1 MKQAGTKNVLWEV
14 TRSIVVN
21 VAIERCNTRFVV
33 VGLLGMAVDLL
44 VFQVLFIA
52 GTHFELSQIASFF
65 VGAILSFALN
75 TQSKSASV
83 RWALCARFLLV
94 ALLALILRSAIL
106 VLMIGNWHWQPQTAI
121 VVAILLA
128 TAVFQVGAVFF
139 VHLQSDADENP
150 AIRWSVITIS
160 ILFYV
165 LVLKLIFIASVN
177 LIPEEAYYWN
187 YAQHL
192 DWGYLDH
199 PPMVAWL
206 IWLSTT
212 IFGKS
217 ELSVRLPAYICW
229 LLAAV
234 FMFRLTLN
242 LYDRPAAFRAVLL
255 LAVLPIYFG
264 LGFFMTPDAPLYAA
278 WAGCLYF
285 LERALVAQNRRS
297 WWGVGL
303 CVGLGMLSKYTIAL
317 LGLGTLMFLLIDRRS
332 RRWLVQPEPYVA
344 AITATLLFSPV
355 ILWNMR
361 NEWMSFVFQGSN
373 RWTGV
378 HEFSLYFLVGT
389 ILLLLTPVGLLGTVQ
404 ALLPQRWQGVRA
416 ERIDPKGQKHLWSV
430 TFTLAPLS
438 VFVIYSFLFKPKLNW
453 TAPIWLATIPL
464 LAWEMAPSLGQIKGS
479 LAQFTRRLWM
489 PTIVALLFIHG
500 GFFYYVSLGL
510 PGAGPMTAGRLFG
523 EWRAL
528 ANSVEEIKSR
538 VELETGSEPVIAGMD
553 RNFISSELSFYDFVD
568 HDGTK
573 NMGGAHL
580 FGSRSLMWAFWFPK
594 SVAVGRNVLMVDLD
608 RKRVEDPTLR
618 RYFDSLGPAFEES
631 LQKNGRLVGYF
642 IGVTVISTEVM
653 WVRLALAANRWLQRT
668 SAEIR

>member
-1 MKQAGTKNVLWEV
+1 MKQAGTKNVVWEV

-21 VAIERCNTRFVV
+21 VAIERCNTRFIV

-52 GTHFELSQIASFF
+52 GIHFELSQIASFF
-65 VGAILSFALN
+65 AGAILSFALN

-285 LERALVAQNRRS
+285 LERALIAQNSRA
-297 WWGVGL
+297 WWGIGI
-303 CVGLGMLSKYTIAL
+303 CMGLGMLSKYTMAL
-317 LGLGTLMFLLIDRRS
+317 LGLGTLVFLLIDWQA
-332 RRWLVQPEPYVA
+332 RRWFLRPEPYIA
-344 AITATLLFSPV
+344 AIMSVIIFSPV
-355 ILWNMR
+355 FLWNVR
-361 NEWMSFVFQGSN
+361 NGWVSFAFQGSN
-373 RWTGV
+373 RWEGSYN
-378 HEFSLYFLVGT
+378 FSLHVLFGT
-389 ILLLLTPVGLLGTVQ
+389 ILLLLTPTAPLAIVRIF
-404 ALLPQRWQGVRA
+404 LPQRFEGTSTAQTDNKR
-416 ERIDPKGQKHLWSV
+416 RRYLWAV
-430 TFTLAPLS
+430 TYTLVPLS
-438 VFVIYSFLFKPKLNW
+438 VFVVYSLFYQPKLNW
-453 TAPIWLATIPL
+453 TAPVWLAAIPI
-464 LAWEMAPSLGQIKGS
+464 LAWDMTQPWAQVKGS
-479 LAQFTRRLWM
+479 LAPFSRQLWM
-489 PTIVALLFIHG
+489 PTIIALLFIHG
-500 GFFYYVSLGL
+500 VSFYYISLGL
-510 PGAGPMTAGRLFG
+510 PGAGPMTADRLFG

-528 ANSVEEIKSR
+528 ANSVETIKKQ
-538 VELETGSEPVIAGMD
+538 LEAKTGSKPVVVGMD
-553 RNFISSELSFYDFVD
+553 KNFISSELSFYDPAD
-568 HDGTK
+568 HDGPK
-573 NMGGAHL
+573 NTGGAHF
-580 FGSRSLMWAFWFPK
+580 FGNRSLMWAFWFPR
-594 SVAVGRNVLMVDLD
+594 SAAVGRNFLMIDLN
-608 RKRVEDPTLR
+608 RKRLTHSSLPD
-618 RYFDSLGPAFEES
+618 YFDRVSDVFEET
-631 LQKNGRLVGYF
+631 LKKDGRVVGYF
-642 IGVTVISTEVM
+642 YWRVGYNY
-653 WVRLALAANRWLQRT
+653 RG
-668 SAEIR
+668 

>member
-1 MKQAGTKNVLWEV
+1 MKQAEPKNAVSDS
-14 TRSIVVN
+14 TRSILVTAVVD
-21 VAIERCNTRFVV
+21 RCNMRFMA
-33 VGLLGMAVDLL
+33 VGLLSMVIDLL
-44 VFQVLFIA
+44 VFQVLFA
-52 GTHFELSQIASFF
+52 SGANLELSQITSFF
-65 VGAILSFALN
+65 TGAILSFALN
-75 TQSKSASV
+75 ADRGASELKQSSI
-83 RWALCARFLLV
+83 RWTLYARFLLV
-94 ALLALILRSAIL
+94 ALLALLLRSA
-106 VLMIGNWHWQPQTAI
+106 VLMLLVGNWHWQPQTAI
-121 VVAILLA
+121 LVAILMA

-139 VHLQSDADENP
+139 IYLHSDASENP
-150 AIRWSVITIS
+150 AIRWPVVTIS
-160 ILFYV
+160 VVAYV
-165 LVLKLIFIASVN
+165 LILKLIFMGCVN

-192 DWGYLDH
+192 DLGYLDH

-206 IWLSTT
+206 IWLSTSLL
-212 IFGKS
+212 GKS
-217 ELSVRLPAYICW
+217 ELSVRLPAYVCW
-229 LLAAV
+229 ILAAI

-264 LGFFMTPDAPLYAA
+264 LGFFMTPDAPLCAA

-285 LERALVAQNRRS
+285 LERALVAQDRRS

-332 RRWLVQPEPYVA
+332 RRWLVRPESYVA

-361 NEWMSFVFQGSN
+361 HEWMSFVFQGSN

-404 ALLPQRWQGVRA
+404 VLLPPRWQGTRA
-416 ERIDPKGQKHLWSV
+416 EQIDPKGQKYLWSV

-438 VFVIYSFLFKPKLNW
+438 VFVIYSFLFKPKFNW

-464 LAWEMAPSLGQIKGS
+464 LAWEIAPSLRQIQGS
-479 LAQFTRRLWM
+479 LAQFIRRLWM

-528 ANSVEEIKSR
+528 AKSVEEIERR
-538 VELETGSEPVIAGMD
+538 VELETGSEPVIDGMD
-553 RNFISSELSFYDFVD
+553 RNFI
-568 HDGTK
+568 
-573 NMGGAHL
+573 
-580 FGSRSLMWAFWFPK
+580 
-594 SVAVGRNVLMVDLD
+594 
-608 RKRVEDPTLR
+608 
-618 RYFDSLGPAFEES
+618 
-631 LQKNGRLVGYF
+631 
-642 IGVTVISTEVM
+642 
-653 WVRLALAANRWLQRT
+653 
-668 SAEIR
+668 

>member
-1 MKQAGTKNVLWEV
+1 MKQAGTKNVLWEA

-33 VGLLGMAVDLL
+33 VGLLGMVIDLL

-65 VGAILSFALN
+65 AGAILSFALN
-75 TQSKSASV
+75 AQSKSACV

-121 VVAILLA
+121 VVAILMA

-160 ILFYV
+160 ILTYV
-165 LVLKLIFIASVN
+165 LILKLILMGCVN

-217 ELSVRLPAYICW
+217 ELSVRFPAYICW
-229 LLAAV
+229 LIAAV

-264 LGFFMTPDAPLYAA
+264 LGFFMTPDAPLCAA

-285 LERALVAQNRRS
+285 LERALVTQDRRS

-303 CVGLGMLSKYTIAL
+303 CVGLGMLPKYTIAL
-317 LGLGTLMFLLIDRRS
+317 LDLGILMFLLIDRRS
-332 RRWLVQPEPYVA
+332 RRWLVQPESYVA

-389 ILLLLTPVGLLGTVQ
+389 ILLLLTPVGLLGIVQ
-404 ALLPQRWQGVRA
+404 VLLPPRWQGVRA
-416 ERIDPKGQKHLWSV
+416 EQIDPKGQKYLWSV

-438 VFVIYSFLFKPKLNW
+438 VFVIYSFLFKPKFNW

-464 LAWEMAPSLGQIKGS
+464 LAWKMAPSLGQIKGS
-479 LAQFTRRLWM
+479 LVKFIRQLWM
-489 PTIVALLFIHG
+489 PTIIALLFIHG

-510 PGAGPMTAGRLFG
+510 PGAGPMRAGRLFG

-528 ANSVEEIKSR
+528 AKSVEEIERR
-538 VELETGSEPVIAGMD
+538 VELETGSKPVIAGMD

-608 RKRVEDPTLR
+608 RKKVEDLTLSQH
-618 RYFDSLGPAFEES
+618 FDSLGPASEES
-631 LQKNGRLVGYF
+631 LKKNGRLVGNFYWRV
-642 IGVTVISTEVM
+642 GYHY
-653 WVRLALAANRWLQRT
+653 RG
-668 SAEIR
+668 

>member
-21 VAIERCNTRFVV
+21 VAMERCNTRFVV

-65 VGAILSFALN
+65 AGAILSFALN

-206 IWLSTT
+206 IWLSIA

-217 ELSVRLPAYICW
+217 ELSVRLPAYVCW
-229 LLAAV
+229 IVAAI

-242 LYDRPAAFRAVLL
+242 LYDRPAAFRTILL

-285 LERALVAQNRRS
+285 LERALIAQNSRA
-297 WWGVGL
+297 WWGIGI
-303 CVGLGMLSKYTIAL
+303 CMGLGMLSKYTMAL
-317 LGLGTLMFLLIDRRS
+317 LGLGTLTFLLIDRQA
-332 RRWLVQPEPYVA
+332 RRWLLRPEPYIA
-344 AITATLLFSPV
+344 AIMSVIIFSPV
-355 ILWNMR
+355 FLWNAR
-361 NEWMSFVFQGSN
+361 NGWVSFAFQGSN
-373 RWTGV
+373 RWEGSYD
-378 HEFSLYFLVGT
+378 FSLHVLFGT
-389 ILLLLTPVGLLGTVQ
+389 ILLLLTPTALLAIVRIF
-404 ALLPQRWQGVRA
+404 LPQRFEGTSTAQTDNKR
-416 ERIDPKGQKHLWSV
+416 RRYLWAV
-430 TFTLAPLS
+430 TYTLVPLS
-438 VFVIYSFLFKPKLNW
+438 VFVVYSLFYQPKLNW
-453 TAPIWLATIPL
+453 TAPVWLAAIPI
-464 LAWEMAPSLGQIKGS
+464 LAWDMTQPWAQAKGS
-479 LAQFTRRLWM
+479 LAQFSRQLWM
-489 PTIVALLFIHG
+489 PTIIALLFIHG
-500 GFFYYVSLGL
+500 VSFYYISLGL
-510 PGAGPMTAGRLFG
+510 PGAGPMTADRLFG

-528 ANSVEEIKSR
+528 ANSVETIKKQ
-538 VELETGSEPVIAGMD
+538 LEVKTGSKPVVVGMD
-553 RNFISSELSFYDFVD
+553 KNFISSELIFYSPAD
-568 HDGTK
+568 HDGPK
-573 NMGGAHL
+573 NTGGAHF
-580 FGSRSLMWAFWFPK
+580 FGNRSLMWAFWFPR
-594 SVAVGRNVLMVDLD
+594 SAAVGRNFLMIDLN
-608 RKRVEDPTLR
+608 RKRLTHSSLPD
-618 RYFDSLGPAFEES
+618 YFDRVSDVFEET
-631 LQKNGRLVGYF
+631 L
-642 IGVTVISTEVM
+642 
-653 WVRLALAANRWLQRT
+653 
-668 SAEIR
+668 

>member
-21 VAIERCNTRFVV
+21 VAMERCNTRFVV

-65 VGAILSFALN
+65 AGAILSFALN
-75 TQSKSASV
+75 TKSKSASV

-94 ALLALILRSAIL
+94 ASLALILRSAIL
-106 VLMIGNWHWQPQTAI
+106 VLMIGDWHWLPQTAI

-139 VHLQSDADENP
+139 VYLQADADENP

-217 ELSVRLPAYICW
+217 EFSVRLPAYICW

-285 LERALVAQNRRS
+285 LERALIAQNSRA
-297 WWGVGL
+297 WWGIGI
-303 CVGLGMLSKYTIAL
+303 CMGLGMLSKYTMAL
-317 LGLGTLMFLLIDRRS
+317 LGLGTLVFQLIDWQA
-332 RRWLVQPEPYVA
+332 RRWFLRPEPYIA
-344 AITATLLFSPV
+344 AIMSVIIFSPV
-355 ILWNMR
+355 FLWNVR
-361 NEWMSFVFQGSN
+361 NGWVSFAFQGSN
-373 RWTGV
+373 RWEGSYN
-378 HEFSLYFLVGT
+378 FSLHVLFGT
-389 ILLLLTPVGLLGTVQ
+389 ILLLLTPTALLAIVRIF
-404 ALLPQRWQGVRA
+404 LPQRFEGTSTAQTDNKR
-416 ERIDPKGQKHLWSV
+416 RRYLWAV
-430 TFTLAPLS
+430 TYTLVPLS
-438 VFVIYSFLFKPKLNW
+438 VFVVYSLFYQPKLNW
-453 TAPIWLATIPL
+453 TAPVWLAAIPI
-464 LAWEMAPSLGQIKGS
+464 LAWDMTQPWAQVKGS
-479 LAQFTRRLWM
+479 LAQFSRQLWM
-489 PTIVALLFIHG
+489 PTIIALLFIHG
-500 GFFYYVSLGL
+500 VSFYYISLGL
-510 PGAGPMTAGRLFG
+510 PGAGPMTADRLFG

-528 ANSVEEIKSR
+528 ANSVETIKKQ
-538 VELETGSEPVIAGMD
+538 LEAKTGSKPVVVGMD
-553 RNFISSELSFYDFVD
+553 KNFISSELSFYDPND
-568 HDGTK
+568 HDGPK
-573 NMGGAHL
+573 NTGGAHF
-580 FGSRSLMWAFWFPK
+580 FGNRSLMWAFWFPR
-594 SVAVGRNVLMVDLD
+594 SAAVGRNFLMIDLN
-608 RKRVEDPTLR
+608 RKRLTDSSLAD
-618 RYFDSLGPAFEES
+618 YFDRVSDVFEET
-631 LQKNGRLVGYF
+631 LKKDGRVVGYF
-642 IGVTVISTEVM
+642 YWRVGYNY
-653 WVRLALAANRWLQRT
+653 RG
-668 SAEIR
+668 